1 MAIFEFQN
9 LKRVQAGN
17 PLCHHEMGFISL
29 RIRKKQRLGVTR
41 TWSIR
46 HIIFLSDIRATELK
60 PAGCRSYA
68 MLRPS
73 GIQNENI
80 TRMNLGF
87 NPDPVYVGK
96 LQVNASQ

>member
-1 MAIFEFQN
+1 M
-9 LKRVQAGN
+9 
-17 PLCHHEMGFISL
+17 
-29 RIRKKQRLGVTR
+29 
-41 TWSIR
+41 
-46 HIIFLSDIRATELK
+46 IFLSDIRATELK

-87 NPDPVYVGK
+87 NPDPVYVVGK
-96 LQVNASQ
+96 LQVNAS

>member
-1 MAIFEFQN
+1 M
-9 LKRVQAGN
+9 
-17 PLCHHEMGFISL
+17 
-29 RIRKKQRLGVTR
+29 
-41 TWSIR
+41 
-46 HIIFLSDIRATELK
+46 IFLSDIRATELK

-96 LQVNASQ
+96 LQVNASQLRIQRHGEDSICW